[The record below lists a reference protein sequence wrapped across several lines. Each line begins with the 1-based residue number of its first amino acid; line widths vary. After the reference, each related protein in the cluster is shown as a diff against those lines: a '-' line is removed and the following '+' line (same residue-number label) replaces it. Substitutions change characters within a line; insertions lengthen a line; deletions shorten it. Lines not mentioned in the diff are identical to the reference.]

1 MRTNHG
7 NNTNET
13 GHTAMRAYCLL
24 LSALVLQMLS
34 SALLAQSSPAINR
47 AINNLNT
54 VRDIELSTQEISLL
68 PMQLA
73 TFDSN
78 EDGKLD
84 SAELGLGRIGN
95 PDEPTED
102 LLLGT
107 LDQNGDWELSATEIA
122 GSALRLLALDKDNS
136 GSLINQEL
144 VIPESGFGGRF
155 GGGGPRSASSRD
167 NVYPAPET
175 MDPRDGK
182 AKITDR
188 MTFQELSYQ
197 GEDVSIDTGLIGLE
211 YVKFVITG
219 ADTARPQ
226 TYFMNTVRHR
236 NHTSF
241 MRNYGMNSRA
251 GMGDNDGKLMRGVL
265 VYRPL
270 LRAPNG
276 EAGLYTYEFEPFD
289 RYDYN
294 LLQVAHDELV
304 RNAPILADRLAYHP
318 MPAAVSLFESQR
330 SEFEAANLPVFMDG
344 DEFSDIA
351 FLPLNKADGFGILRL
366 MQLDERPGARD
377 VVLYESLPN
386 EMPHVAGIIT
396 GFRQTPLSHVNLR
409 AVQDNIPNAY
419 IRNATQVDAIRN
431 LIGRYVYFRV
441 AADGYEIR
449 EASREEV
456 ENHFADLRPAE
467 PQRPLRDLGVTAIRP
482 LAQVGFA
489 DSESVGVKA
498 ANVATL
504 RSLGFPEQAIPDG
517 FAVPFYFY
525 DEFMKFNNFYNDVSR
540 MMALPDFETDAGRRE
555 RVLGILREG
564 IEDGEM
570 PGWML
575 NALADMQNSFPGD
588 MPIRLRSSTNNED
601 LPGFSGAGLYD
612 SFTHRPDEGHIA
624 KSVKQVFASLWN
636 FRAFEER
643 EFYRIDH
650 YSAAMGILVHPN
662 YDDEAANGVAVSD
675 GIVYEVPGVNP
686 GRTYYVN
693 VQVGE
698 DLVTNPQD
706 ASIPEEL
713 LLNSA
718 LPVKDRLIN
727 RSNRTEAQLLGAEY
741 RQGMRDYLNR
751 IHNGFRELYGIEAGE
766 QFAMEIEF
774 KITYD
779 GVLAIKQAR
788 PWVY

>member
-1 MRTNHG
+1 MRTLYFLF
-7 NNTNET
+7 TLL
-13 GHTAMRAYCLL
+13 ALSL
-24 LSALVLQMLS
+24 LSS
-34 SALLAQSSPAINR
+34 GLLAQSSPTINR
-47 AINNLNT
+47 AVNNLNT
-54 VRDIELSTQEISLL
+54 QRDIELSTQEL
-68 PMQLA
+68 MQLPA
-73 TFDSN
+73 QLAAFDSN
-78 EDGKLD
+78 NDGMLD
-84 SAELGLGRIGN
+84 SNELGLGRADN
-95 PDEPTED
+95 LNEATED

-107 LDQNGDWELSATEIA
+107 LDQNGDWILSAEEIA
-122 GSALRLLALDKDNS
+122 ASFLRMLALDKDNS

-144 VIPESGFGGRF
+144 VIPESDFGGGRF
-155 GGGGPRSASSRD
+155 GGGFGGRSSASG
-167 NVYPAPET
+167 NNIYPGPET

-182 AKITDR
+182 AKIFDR
-188 MTFQELSYQ
+188 ATFQELSYQ
-197 GEDVSIDTGLIGLE
+197 GEDVSIDTGLISLE
-211 YVKFVITG
+211 YIKFVITG
-219 ADTARPQ
+219 ADTTSPQ

-270 LRAPNG
+270 LSAPNG

-289 RYDYN
+289 RYDYT

-304 RNAPILADRLAYHP
+304 RNAPILAGKLAYHP

-330 SEFEAANLPVFMDG
+330 GEFAAANLSVFMDG

-351 FLPLNKADGFGILRL
+351 YLPLNEAEAFGTLRL

-419 IRNATQVDAIRN
+419 IRNANQLDSIKD
-431 LIGRYVYFRV
+431 LIGDYVYFRV

-449 EASREEV
+449 EATRAEV
-456 ENHFADLRPAE
+456 ENHFAGLRPAE
-467 PQRPLRDLGVTAIRP
+467 PQTPIRDLSVRTIRP
-482 LAQVGFA
+482 LAQVNFV
-489 DSESVGVKA
+489 DSSSVGVKA
-498 ANVATL
+498 ANVAAL
-504 RSLGFPEQAIPDG
+504 RTLGFPEQAIPDG

-525 DEFMKFNNFYNDVSR
+525 DEFMKFNNFYNDVER
-540 MMALPDFETDAGRRE
+540 MMALPNFETDAGLRD
-555 RVLGILREG
+555 RVLDILREG
-564 IEDGEM
+564 IEEGEM
-570 PGWML
+570 PDWML
-575 NALADMQNSFPGD
+575 DALAVLQSSFPAD
-588 MPIRLRSSTNNED
+588 IPIRLRSSTNNED

-643 EFYRIDH
+643 EFYKIDH

-675 GIVYEVPGVNP
+675 DIVYEVPGVNP

-693 VQVGE
+693 VQIGE
-698 DLVTNPQD
+698 DLVTNPED
-706 ASIPEEL
+706 ASIPEEV

-727 RSNRTEAQLLGAEY
+727 RSNRTNEILLSAEY
-741 RQGMRDYLNR
+741 KQDLRDYLNR
-751 IHNGFRELYGIEAGE
+751 IHNGFRELYGIDAGE